1 MSRFDLAVAHAIV
14 TGILDRSRLP
24 GELVEALGR
33 AIAFHEERG
42 QT

>member
-14 TGILDRSRLP
+14 TGLDRSRLP

-33 AIAFHEERG
+33 AIAFYEER

>member
-33 AIAFHEERG
+33 AIAFYEERG